1 VKVGTLI
8 FSTLFILTLIDN
20 YRLSGKLFDVSQLLD
35 TTQLYH
41 EHMALLFLLLAISF
55 HYT

>member
-8 FSTLFILTLIDN
+8 FSTLTILTLLDN
-20 YRLSGKLFDVSQLLD
+20 YRLSGKLFDISQLFD
-35 TTQLYH
+35 TTQLHH
-41 EHMALLFLLLAISF
+41 EHMAAIFLLLAISF